1 MNRGGF
7 VAHCNSISSIHC
19 CFAHSYSRVISVLV
33 FFRNEMKGE
42 CASYPGLYVLFGV
55 QTLISTLC
63 FQAGREQENSPS
75 SALKFSEC
83 ATKTKLWT
91 WGCDSPAQSAL
102 EKCSALQFFTGL
114 ASSLLPLKRD
124 PYWPQRQK
132 VCLRHSRVYLL
143 KFSTVINFWIV
154 WSVVPFPFLCC
165 LWVSSGWCDYWRVK
179 WDFVRA
185 QEGTDDWGCAVPA
198 L

>member
-1 MNRGGF
+1 MTSSKLPKKKVMVTIQSKKRKKDVLTCLEDQGSSNTPKGGISSQRSFLCGSQPLNEAERDGIWFNIAFTCAPRAGCVPSPGAQSLVQAVTQQFPYRYSVNRGGF

-83 ATKTKLWT
+83 ATKTKL
-91 WGCDSPAQSAL
+91 
-102 EKCSALQFFTGL
+102 
-114 ASSLLPLKRD
+114 
-124 PYWPQRQK
+124 
-132 VCLRHSRVYLL
+132 
-143 KFSTVINFWIV
+143 
-154 WSVVPFPFLCC
+154 
-165 LWVSSGWCDYWRVK
+165 
-179 WDFVRA
+179 
-185 QEGTDDWGCAVPA
+185 
-198 L
+198 